1 MLGLAKKPYHFF
13 FLLSLIIFQCAPTV
27 KFLGDCDRVFLEE
40 IGDTQVVVFDKY
52 SERGYVATIIVRGS
66 SHSRM
71 DDVERAIDDAVNTY
85 KALTRDPRVNFC
97 QIDEN
102 LKKFR
107 IFLKIDENFRVILNL
122 LLNLAFGWCWCS

>member
-1 MLGLAKKPYHFF
+1 M
-13 FLLSLIIFQCAPTV
+13 IIFQCAQTV